1 MMCQVVEKCACL
13 KPYKVLNK
21 EERTGVI
28 AKTEL
33 MGTIKE
39 AHGLC

>member
-1 MMCQVVEKCACL
+1 MLCQVVEKCACL

-21 EERTGVI
+21 EQRTGVG

-33 MGTIKE
+33 MGTINE
-39 AHGLC
+39 PYGLS